1 MKLKP
6 VTKID
11 KRNKLTS
18 KKIGDD
24 VMMAHCDVI
33 VDDVMLARCDV
44 IFIFPIYG
52 QLRAIRKPDSGLRVC
67 KTYIFVND
75 KLLSFI

>member
-1 MKLKP
+1 
-6 VTKID
+6 
-11 KRNKLTS
+11 
-18 KKIGDD
+18 
-24 VMMAHCDVI
+24 MMAHCDVI

-52 QLRAIRKPDSGLRVC
+52 QLLAIRKPDSGHRVC